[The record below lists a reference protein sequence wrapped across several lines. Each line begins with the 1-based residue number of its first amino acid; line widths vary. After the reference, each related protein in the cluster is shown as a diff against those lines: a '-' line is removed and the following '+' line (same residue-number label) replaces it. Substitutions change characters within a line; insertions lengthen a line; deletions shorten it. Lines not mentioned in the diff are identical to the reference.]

1 MRPTLIFLVLLLPA
15 GVGGQ
20 ESVPLTPAMALRRID
35 EKVTVEMLVKS
46 AKDLRDNV
54 GVVFLDSSDDYKSPD
69 NLAVVINRKACGKFK
84 EAGVTDIAGKFKDQ
98 KIRVTG
104 LVVKKE
110 SGVQLI
116 VSDPQQ
122 IVLVEVK

>member
-1 MRPTLIFLVLLLPA
+1 MRPTLTILVLLLPA
-15 GVGGQ
+15 WVGGQ
-20 ESVPLTPAMALRRID
+20 ESFPLTPAMAIRRID

-46 AKDLRDNV
+46 AKDLREKA
-54 GVVFLDSSDDYKSPD
+54 GVVYLDSSDDYKSPD
-69 NLAVVINRKACGKFK
+69 NLAVVINRKACAKFK
-84 EAGVTDIAGKFKDQ
+84 EAGVTDIAGKFKDR

-110 SGVQLI
+110 NGVQLI

-122 IVLVEVK
+122 IVLVEMK